1 MLSIAI
7 LLGIGMILNIQS
19 TNGDYNVL
27 IAAPLVVSLFALNAI
42 ALAIITMVILVFIAI
57 QSIQNQDKY

>member
-1 MLSIAI
+1 
-7 LLGIGMILNIQS
+7 MILNIQS

-27 IAAPLVVSLFALNAI
+27 IAASLVVSLFALNAI